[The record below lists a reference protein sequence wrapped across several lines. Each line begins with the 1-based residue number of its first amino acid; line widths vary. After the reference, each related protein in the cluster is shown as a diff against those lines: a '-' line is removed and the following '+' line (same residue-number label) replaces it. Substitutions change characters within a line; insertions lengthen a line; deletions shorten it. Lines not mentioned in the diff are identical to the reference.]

1 MKQLRIEAYTGSPNN
16 RRQKEITFSVPDEVA
31 AYFMNVI
38 AANNASNDTDDANA
52 VSVEGSPSVK
62 VKIQVLASE
71 LKY

>member
-16 RRQKEITFSVPDEVA
+16 RRQKEITFNVPDEVA
-31 AYFMNVI
+31 SYFMNVI
-38 AANNASNDTDDANA
+38 NANNASNDTDGATA